1 MKILTP
7 LIKSQ
12 PLPKLSTV
20 FCAHRRSLLREPISI
35 VLRKG
40 ALIAQTPELAVQIM
54 IAGRQRTTRFT
65 NP

>member
-1 MKILTP
+1 MSENPTVP
-7 LIKSQ
+7 A
-12 PLPKLSTV
+12 LPEPAEV
-20 FCAHRRSLLREPISI
+20 VEAIRLRANRLK
-35 VLRKG
+35 VWRKG